1 MTIIWKVVKLES
13 VPSENN
19 LSDVCKKVS
28 WVASEEYSD
37 SFPDYNAFVLGETIL
52 NSPDS
57 NSFTTFNDITEDQ
70 TMEWVKTKIGSSEV
84 TNVEN
89 NITTQVNQMK
99 NGSIKTNLPWNK

>member
-37 SFPDYNAFVLGETIL
+37 SFPDY
-52 NSPDS
+52 
-57 NSFTTFNDITEDQ
+57 TF
-70 TMEWVKTKIGSSEV
+70 
-84 TNVEN
+84 
-89 NITTQVNQMK
+89 
-99 NGSIKTNLPWNK
+99 